1 MIAAPDRVFVPAA
14 FADRLAHMPTRTT
27 ETPVRV
33 AWLCAQLAE
42 LTDPA
47 VIATADGLAAL
58 RLATHVQ
65 RELSVLPGSA
75 VNGAG

>member
-1 MIAAPDRVFVPAA
+1 
-14 FADRLAHMPTRTT
+14 MPTRTT
-27 ETPVRV
+27 APTVRA

-58 RLATHVQ
+58 RLATQVQ
-65 RELSVLPGSA
+65 RELSVLPVLSGST